1 MAKTIPLLLLLLLV
15 SLLSGVILFYSPK
28 SVTLA
33 GADPNDPAK
42 EDLTRVEY
50 PSQQSIKWTAH
61 FIMPGETLESL
72 FGKNWPLVARFNRLD
87 RRHAYPG
94 LTIKAPV
101 NINDLKTYEPMPLE
115 YKPAERYDKYILI
128 NLTEQ
133 WLGAYEKG
141 KLKFSVPVATGKE
154 GFETPAGLY
163 RIDARDKN
171 HKSSL
176 YQIDIDNNSGQYPMD
191 NAMRFY
197 IGPDLTAYWIHARDL
212 PGRPASHGCVGL
224 FDEAMQ
230 KRVYGTPTDPVL
242 LDAEKVYNWAVG
254 DSEYGPDSGTLEELE
269 LGPVVEIIGQ
279 NPVYK

>member
-1 MAKTIPLLLLLLLV
+1 MAKLISLLLLA
-15 SLLSGVILFYSPK
+15 SLFWGVMLFCNPK
-28 SVTLA
+28 PTTSA
-33 GADPNDPAK
+33 GADPDDPGK
-42 EDLTRVEY
+42 EDLTRIEY
-50 PSQQSIKWTAH
+50 PSQKSIKWTGH

-94 LTIKAPV
+94 VTIKAPV
-101 NINDLKTYEPMPLE
+101 NINALKKYEPMPVE
-115 YKPAERYDKYILI
+115 YKPAEHYEKYILI
-128 NLTEQ
+128 NLAEQ

-154 GFETPAGLY
+154 GFETPVGFY

-176 YQIDIDNNSGQYPMD
+176 YQIDLDDNTDQYPMD
-191 NAMRFY
+191 NAKRFY
-197 IGPDLTAYWIHARDL
+197 VGPDKTAYWIHARDL

-242 LDAEKVYNWAVG
+242 LDSEKVYNWAVS
-254 DSEYGPDSGTLEELE
+254 DPEYGNDSGTLEELE
-269 LGPVVEIIGQ
+269 LAPVVEIIGQ

>member
-1 MAKTIPLLLLLLLV
+1 MAKLISLLLLALLIL
-15 SLLSGVILFYSPK
+15 GVILLHNPK

-33 GADPNDPAK
+33 GADPDDPAK

-50 PSQQSIKWTAH
+50 PSQKNIKWTGH

-101 NINDLKTYEPMPLE
+101 NINDLKKYEPMPPE
-115 YKPAERYDKYILI
+115 YKPAERYAKYILI

-141 KLKFSVPVATGKE
+141 KLKFSAPVATGKE

-176 YQIDIDNNSGQYPMD
+176 YQIDIDDNKDQYPMD

-197 IGPDLTAYWIHARDL
+197 IGPDKTAYWIHARDL

-230 KRVYGTPTDPVL
+230 KRVYGTPADPVL

-254 DSEYGPDSGTLEELE
+254 GVEYGNDSGALE
-269 LGPVVEIIGQ
+269 LLELAPVVEITGQ
-279 NPVYK
+279 NPIYK